1 MAVAISDIGN
11 WSAKGQ
17 KTLTV
22 EELRLFKQS
31 NIEKQENKRGS
42 EDSLICYIQPII
54 TSDYSGPSLLRHPQP
69 SAIFQA
75 PDKSRIPAAQIISL
89 STLSFNDLI
98 WPDRSL
104 ASFVVILAAMTARLT
119 PQALPKAVLLGT
131 YT

>member
-1 MAVAISDIGN
+1 MRKGPEDLDCGGAEAIQTIIHRKAG
-11 WSAKGQ
+11 
-17 KTLTV
+17 
-22 EELRLFKQS
+22 
-31 NIEKQENKRGS
+31 KRKGS

-54 TSDYSGPSLLRHPQP
+54 TSDYSGSSQLRRPQFG
-69 SAIFQA
+69 AIFQA
-75 PDKSRIPAAQIISL
+75 PGKSRIPAAQIISL